1 MLNFLSNLDKTIYLI
16 VLLHA
21 LNSSLILYDK
31 LLKTKNKKHI
41 FEYFTANWT
50 GGEFKWH
57 YTGMTL

>member
-41 FEYFTANWT
+41 FEYFTAN
-50 GGEFKWH
+50 
-57 YTGMTL
+57 